1 MNDILTHNDLPGA
14 KSPGDHADDSQNI
27 SQLER
32 ALSIGIGALLIYSG
46 IKRLGRSPIKS
57 FSRAAVGY
65 GLMYRGVSGSCPV
78 YRNMGVDGAKTT
90 SVNIRTHLTVNKP
103 KDEVYAVWR
112 NLENLPLFMSH
123 LASVKEI
130 GGSRSHWEAKIPDN
144 SPIAIK
150 WEAEIVKD
158 EPGVI
163 LSWHSLPGTAIENA
177 GKVEFREALGG
188 RGTDLRITI
197 TYRPPAGNIGTG
209 ISKLLNPLFS
219 KMVEKDLLNFKQFV
233 EMKGT
238 SSAGQLAS

>member
-1 MNDILTHNDLPGA
+1 MNDTISHSGLAGA
-14 KSPGDHADDSQNI
+14 AANKEHDMHFENI

-32 ALSIGIGALLIYSG
+32 AISIGIGALLIYSG
-46 IKRLGRSPIKS
+46 FKRLRKSPVKS
-57 FSRAAVGY
+57 LSRAAVGY
-65 GLMYRGVSGSCPV
+65 GLMYRGVSGLCPV

-90 SVNIRTHLTVNKP
+90 AVNIRTHLTVNKP

-112 NLENLPLFMSH
+112 KLENLPLFMSH
-123 LASVKEI
+123 LSSVKET
-130 GGSRSHWEAKIPDN
+130 GGSRSHWEAKFPDN
-144 SPIAIK
+144 NPIAIK

-163 LSWHSLPGTAIENA
+163 LSWHSLPGTTIENA

-188 RGTDLRITI
+188 RGTDLRII
-197 TYRPPAGNIGTG
+197 ISYRPPAGNIGHG
-209 ISKLLNPLFS
+209 ISWLFNPLFS

-238 SSAGQLAS
+238 SSAGQFAS